1 MFSAATSDQGSG
13 PAAQVRSAVHTATTN
28 AAAAHHAVIA
38 RAAKVP
44 HISEPSTFLGY
55 PDVTSFLQAWLP
67 IIFMGL
73 LVVSVFMLMRFMPKT
88 KPVEIKP
95 ESALPIGWG
104 DIAGCDEAKDELRE
118 VVE

>member
-1 MFSAATSDQGSG
+1 MIPAATFIGGGG
-13 PAAQVRSAVHTATTN
+13 PTTKPATPVQ
-28 AAAAHHAVIA
+28 HLMPIIHA
-38 RAAKVP
+38 
-44 HISEPSTFLGY
+44 PSTFLGY

-95 ESALPIGWG
+95 EAAPPIGWG
-104 DIAGCDEAKDELRE
+104 EIAGCEEAKDELRE
-118 VVE
+118 VVEYLPDPGRVKELGAKV